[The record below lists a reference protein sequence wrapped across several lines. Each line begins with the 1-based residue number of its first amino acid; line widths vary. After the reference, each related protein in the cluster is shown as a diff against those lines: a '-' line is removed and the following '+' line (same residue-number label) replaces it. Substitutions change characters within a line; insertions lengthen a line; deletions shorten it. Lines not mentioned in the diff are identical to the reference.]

1 MAEVTN
7 AAGSDNTS
15 RPEGALTVSQAAA
28 SLLDGFLSDD
38 GEPEAETEQ
47 PKGKK
52 KEPEGEG
59 SDDDEG
65 ESDETPESEDEIDP
79 DAEDETPDEPPAPR
93 KHKLKLP
100 DSEDEVE
107 VDDDELKAGY
117 LRRAD
122 YTRKTQAAAA
132 EKKAAEAEKA
142 GVAAERAQYA
152 ERIKKLDEALTQA
165 TPAEPDWE
173 ALRKTMT
180 AEKLAGHYIAWQEH
194 TKKMNAIK
202 AERATAEAA
211 VAKDR
216 QEQHQAAVREEHGK
230 LIEAIPEWK
239 EPVKFKAGMTAL
251 AKYAVEI
258 AGFTPEELKGVT
270 DHRVIKLL
278 RTAQKAHA
286 AAAKKVKPEET
297 RERTE
302 KQVEAPTRSAT
313 ERKPVSD
320 STRALQSH
328 AKLRTV
334 SSAASAIEKLL
345 G

>member
-1 MAEVTN
+1 MAKDNTT
-7 AAGSDNTS
+7 AGSDNPS
-15 RPEGALTVSQAAA
+15 RPEGALTVSQAAV
-28 SLLDGFLSDD
+28 SLLGGFLSD
-38 GEPEAETEQ
+38 GEPEDREEQ
-47 PKGKK
+47 PEG
-52 KEPEGEG
+52 ETPEGEG
-59 SDDDEG
+59 SDDGKG
-65 ESDETPESEDEIDP
+65 ESDETPNPEDELDP
-79 DAEDETPDEPPAPR
+79 DQEDDKPEVPAPR
-93 KHKLKLP
+93 KIRVPKGGENG
-100 DSEDEVE
+100 EDIEI
-107 VDDDELKAGY
+107 DDAEAAAGY
-117 LRRAD
+117 LRRKD
-122 YTRKTQAAAA
+122 YTQKTQITSA

-142 GVAAERAQYA
+142 AIAAERVQYA

-165 TPAEPDWE
+165 TPPEPDWE
-173 ALRKTMT
+173 ALRKTMS
-180 AEKLAGHYIAWQEH
+180 AEKLAVNYIAWQEH
-194 TKKMNAIK
+194 KKKMDAIK
-202 AERATAEAA
+202 AERATADAA

-216 QEQHQAAVREEHGK
+216 QEQHQTAVKAEHGK

-239 EPVKFKAGMTAL
+239 EPAKFKAGMTAL
-251 AKYAVEI
+251 AKYAIEV
-258 AGFTPEELKGVT
+258 AGFTPEELKGVN

-286 AAAKKVKPEET
+286 AAAKKVKPEEM

-302 KQVEAPTRSAT
+302 TQVEAPTRSAT